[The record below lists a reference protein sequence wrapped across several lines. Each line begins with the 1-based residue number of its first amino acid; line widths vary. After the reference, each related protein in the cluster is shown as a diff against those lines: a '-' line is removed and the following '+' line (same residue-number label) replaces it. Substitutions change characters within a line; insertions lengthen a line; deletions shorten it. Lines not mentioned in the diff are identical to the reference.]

1 MIELSITWVN
11 RAADTSRSPLAA
23 AVVATH
29 SAARLEAVYI
39 SGEYGRSALPVD
51 AHTTWG
57 TPAAA
62 AAYSTLRV
70 PSTFV
75 VTVRCTSTSASAGER
90 WAATWKMTSGL
101 TCAIS
106 SS

>member
-11 RAADTSRSPLAA
+11 RAADPSRSPPAA

-29 SAARLEAVYI
+29 SAARLDAVYI

-57 TPAAA
+57 TPSARAAP
-62 AAYSTLRV
+62 STLWD
-70 PSTFV
+70 PSALV
-75 VTVRCTSTSASAGER
+75 VMVRCTSTSASAGER

-101 TCAIS
+101 TSA
-106 SS
+106 